1 MNSPLLLLHGALG
14 SAGQFDKLIPL
25 LPADWQIHTFN
36 LPGHGG
42 APLPSDFSIP
52 YFAEAVLR
60 FLDKNN
66 IAQTHIFGYS
76 MGGYTA
82 LQLAAKYPERVQG
95 IVTLGTKFHW
105 TPEIA
110 SREAA
115 LLNAEKIAA
124 KVPVFAELLAT
135 RHAPV
140 DWREVLRRTAGL
152 LHDLGN
158 GASLSEDTVRS
169 ILCPVLIGLGS
180 EDHMV
185 TEEES
190 REMAAQLPNGHFELL
205 QGVKHP
211 LEQVDPV
218 FLAEWLNA
226 NLTGFKIKKRNL

>member
-1 MNSPLLLLHGALG
+1 MNSSLLLLHGALG
-14 SAGQFDKLIPL
+14 SASQFDKLIPL
-25 LPADWQIHTFN
+25 LPVNWQIYSFN

-42 APLPSDFSIP
+42 TPLPSDFSIA
-52 YFAEAVLR
+52 YFAEAVLD
-60 FLDKNN
+60 FLNKNK
-66 IAQTHIFGYS
+66 IAQVHIFGYS

-82 LQLAAKYPERVQG
+82 MQLAAKYPERIQS

-110 SREAA
+110 TREAA
-115 LLNAEKIAA
+115 LLNPDKIAA

-140 DWREVLRRTAGL
+140 DWREVLHRTAGL

-158 GASLSEDTVRS
+158 GASLLADTVRTIS
-169 ILCPVLIGLGS
+169 CPVLIGLGS
-180 EDHMV
+180 EDHLV

-190 REMAAQLPNGHFELL
+190 RAMAALLPNGRFELL

-211 LEQVDPV
+211 LEQVDRGLLAKWLTTNLSV
-218 FLAEWLNA
+218 F
-226 NLTGFKIKKRNL
+226 FK